1 MQSSCEHLLAAIGD
15 PEDLTLVRAPGNL
28 GDELIYRGTQALLS
42 GHIYREVD
50 LAGLCGAEGDTVMLQ
65 GGGGFCRP
73 YHDLMPRAL
82 AVSELRFRRVVV
94 LPTSFEIHVP
104 AVRDVL
110 LRSRATVFAR
120 DPVSERELLSLCDVR
135 LAHDCA
141 FFADYAPWTGSGTGV
156 LNAFRTDPE
165 SAGRVPIPPDNDD
178 ISATAP
184 DLDGWLERIA
194 GRELIR
200 TDRAHVMIA
209 AALMGKR
216 VEYAPSSYH
225 KLPAIAEFALADLPV
240 VPLELAA
247 PKATAGRRPRRRPA
261 HNGTRPRVSAV
272 ILTNDRADA
281 ALRAVDSLAD
291 NDVGV
296 EVLVVDQDSAPA
308 EAQTL
313 ATGCAG
319 LDHVRVRRLE
329 RNLGCAGGR
338 RLAPAAT
345 TGEFILFLDDDA
357 ELTPGSLDAL
367 VADLDA
373 HPETQAVS
381 ATVIQSHGVVLHSGG
396 TVYVADGVA
405 EFSLVGGDLPASA
418 AVPPSGPAGWVPGT
432 AALIRREVLEQVPVD
447 DEMAV
452 YFEDNDWS
460 LRVTRRWPDAF
471 RRSAEAVAI
480 HTSPKRP
487 PEPGF
492 AARSLAADHLGAHA
506 RFFERHRLLLAP
518 SLFEMVPELVDE
530 HGERDLS
537 AARLL
542 MELVLARGGDWA
554 FMEWM
559 NGGLDT
565 LLGGRS
571 REVAQQTVLRER
583 QAELARLA
591 GLADRREHELR
602 EAGDREAAARAA
614 DQAASAAAAAQAEML
629 AYLHTRHLTLHRIEN
644 GGWWQLRTR
653 LLSIGRRLAR
663 KGGR

>member
-1 MQSSCEHLLAAIGD
+1 M
-15 PEDLTLVRAPGNL
+15 
-28 GDELIYRGTQALLS
+28 
-42 GHIYREVD
+42 
-50 LAGLCGAEGDTVMLQ
+50 
-65 GGGGFCRP
+65 
-73 YHDLMPRAL
+73 
-82 AVSELRFRRVVV
+82 
-94 LPTSFEIHVP
+94 
-104 AVRDVL
+104 
-110 LRSRATVFAR
+110 
-120 DPVSERELLSLCDVR
+120 
-135 LAHDCA
+135 
-141 FFADYAPWTGSGTGV
+141 
-156 LNAFRTDPE
+156 
-165 SAGRVPIPPDNDD
+165 
-178 ISATAP
+178 
-184 DLDGWLERIA
+184 
-194 GRELIR
+194 
-200 TDRAHVMIA
+200 
-209 AALMGKR
+209 
-216 VEYAPSSYH
+216 
-225 KLPAIAEFALADLPV
+225 
-240 VPLELAA
+240 
-247 PKATAGRRPRRRPA
+247 
-261 HNGTRPRVSAV
+261 

-487 PEPGF
+487 PEAGF

-530 HGERDLS
+530 HGERDIA

-542 MELVLARGGDWA
+542 MELVLARGSDWA
-554 FMEWM
+554 IMEWM
-559 NGGLDT
+559 NGGLAS

-571 REVAQQTVLRER
+571 RVVAHQRCSASGGPSSPGSPAWPTGASMSSARPGTVRRRPAPPIRRRDAVSAAAE
-583 QAELARLA
+583 QAELLASCTRAISPCSGSRTAAGGGCGPAGSIGWRSPHGGRPMTNTITLAPPEVLGGEVQFDWSVTPATQLYKQTSFDLRFPPSVALARVPESLWWRI
-591 GLADRREHELR
+591 GLMCLHAHWPLLR
-602 EAGDREAAARAA
+602 PCRVVLPVALPPEEVEFWLRLTDAAVA
-614 DQAASAAAAAQAEML
+614 
-629 AYLHTRHLTLHRIEN
+629 TRSSGGVVPTTRN
-644 GGWWQLRTR
+644 GG
-653 LLSIGRRLAR
+653 SS
-663 KGGR
+663 